1 MSDQG
6 GKRVST
12 SEQEVEELLLGPGKT
27 SLASERSSASVKNTA
42 LDERCL
48 RMCYFASAV
57 M

>member
-12 SEQEVEELLLGPGKT
+12 SEQEVEELLSGPGKT
-27 SLASERSSASVKNTA
+27 SLASEKSSASVKNTTS
-42 LDERCL
+42 DERCL